1 MVVVLSWNGRL
12 SIGWIWL
19 ISQNRL
25 NGGITI
31 SLLSPHE
38 NKEQRQMFYLFC
50 MYTNIYILLFAALPL
65 FTLCETLYLGISMRS
80 YCESTIPLMN
90 STLFHSKRIWSSA
103 YASEEG
109 KMPAQPTDHRGK
121 ATLINPFDQRFS
133 DRRFG
138 KYKSQR
144 KIQTYSCQTKEDM
157 IGDPWESF
165 LVSWDILL

>member
-1 MVVVLSWNGRL
+1 MDGFPLAGYDWFHRIDWTVA
-12 SIGWIWL
+12 
-19 ISQNRL
+19 SQSVYWVHTKTR
-25 NGGITI
+25 
-31 SLLSPHE
+31 
-38 NKEQRQMFYLFC
+38 NKGKCSTYFACTQIY
-50 MYTNIYILLFAALPL
+50 IYILLFAALPL